1 MIEMICIISSLSC
14 AQTLPW
20 TYAVVSLVRMRSF
33 LLVTD
38 LPQLE
43 QRIGSSITLA
53 FKGAGHNVC
62 V

>member
-1 MIEMICIISSLSC
+1 MICIIPSLSC

-20 TYAVVSLVRMRSF
+20 TYAVVSGENEVI

-43 QRIGSSITLA
+43 QRKGSSITLA
-53 FKGAGHNVC
+53 FKGAGHKVC